1 MSAKEELPRMR
12 AKFVMERI
20 GGWNGQSWKS
30 EAVTRV
36 KSLPVQI
43 RSQGLTVGIAVLLRE
58 GSASAEIAK
67 ILAEWLFGGAPV
79 RPLGAPSGS
88 KTGQALL
95 RAAVDADRASY
106 LAAQREALGL
116 LDELKLLSD
125 ALYGGKS

>member
-1 MSAKEELPRMR
+1 MG
-12 AKFVMERI
+12 RI
-20 GGWNGQSWKS
+20 DGWRDKAWKGD
-30 EAVTRV
+30 AVKRV

-43 RSQGLTVGIAVLLRE
+43 RSQGLTVGLAVLLRE
-58 GSASAEIAK
+58 GSASDKIAA
-67 ILAEWLFGGAPV
+67 ILAEWLFEGAPV
-79 RPLGAPSGS
+79 KPLGIPRGD

-125 ALYGGKS
+125 ALYGGKP